1 MVTPIL
7 AALTKILL
15 IQIVIK
21 QTFSAKVD
29 KKRVVAL
36 FAAFALAC
44 AFSIAFVDKLPA
56 NEAVSAT
63 GVLFALFSPLFAF
76 KEIQKSQSFFLS
88 TLALGLI
95 TAIVMIARW
104 ILYIASASAIDNTE
118 STVIDVISNS
128 ALLSFCILTA
138 RRRLLAKLFYNTTLL
153 RRHMKVL
160 LLFTVW
166 VSAMIASLF
175 YFFFGTYYGE
185 PGFALIGALTAALIV
200 LVGIMCPLLIVKNL
214 SSSYY
219 ENLARLMDKQVQA
232 HVAHYEAMSAMTED
246 IRKFRHDYGNLRV
259 GLVNALG
266 RNDVPGALAL
276 LNADEMKPH
285 KPAYHF
291 ATGNVVLDALLYDK
305 MLIAEEA
312 NAEIVFDGA
321 VPGHLLNP
329 ADTCIIFGNALD
341 NAIEACAK
349 LTGADKNNRSKCEI
363 QPWAPVH

>member
-1 MVTPIL
+1 
-7 AALTKILL
+7 
-15 IQIVIK
+15 
-21 QTFSAKVD
+21 
-29 KKRVVAL
+29 
-36 FAAFALAC
+36 
-44 AFSIAFVDKLPA
+44 
-56 NEAVSAT
+56 
-63 GVLFALFSPLFAF
+63 
-76 KEIQKSQSFFLS
+76 
-88 TLALGLI
+88 
-95 TAIVMIARW
+95 
-104 ILYIASASAIDNTE
+104 
-118 STVIDVISNS
+118 
-128 ALLSFCILTA
+128 
-138 RRRLLAKLFYNTTLL
+138 
-153 RRHMKVL
+153 
-160 LLFTVW
+160 
-166 VSAMIASLF
+166 
-175 YFFFGTYYGE
+175 
-185 PGFALIGALTAALIV
+185 
-200 LVGIMCPLLIVKNL
+200 
-214 SSSYY
+214 
-219 ENLARLMDKQVQA
+219 MDKQVQA

-349 LTGADKNNRSKCEI
+349 LVGADKSTIAVNAKFSHGLLFIELTNPTLSDVQVVNNTVATAKDDKQSHGIGLRSMRTCVEKHSGTMEVSSENRLFRVDICLDFN
-363 QPWAPVH
+363 Q